1 MNYKV
6 ENYETESEYKRKLE
20 AFFEDTLMEEFCLTM
35 NIYFAFPK
43 VIPAQRLAGIG
54 IVGTAKFR

>member
-43 VIPAQRLAGIG
+43 VICRTSGM
-54 IVGTAKFR
+54 VG